1 MKKILMIL
9 ISLQIECLFAQS
21 GQKGNDDFFKALREQ
36 MQAEREQMEKYFQG
50 DFVDRV
56 DQMIEQM
63 QKDFFNQY
71 DQMLK
76 DDQWGDL
83 FKQMELGLGE
93 VPSRWEST
101 KDGQKL
107 IVEVTPMKD
116 APLEI
121 NILDHLV
128 TLKGTVEKTEKQDSA
143 KGKVLS
149 RRIFTFHQNIAVPP
163 HLDPQSAIIEQS
175 KDSITISFK
184 EKKGKLKNK
193 KIAPAKLKDIPQK
206 DDKKDKAP
214 EVEPLKPADGDID
227 L

>member
-1 MKKILMIL
+1 MKKLL
-9 ISLQIECLFAQS
+9 IFLIALQIESLFAQS
-21 GQKGNDDFFKALREQ
+21 SQKGNDDFFKALREQ
-36 MQAEREQMEKYFQG
+36 MKAEREQMEKYFQG
-50 DFVDRV
+50 DFFDRV

-83 FKQMELGLGE
+83 FKQMELGVGE
-93 VPSRWEST
+93 VPSRWEPT

-121 NILDHLV
+121 NIHDHLV
-128 TLKGTVEKTEKQDSA
+128 TLKGTVEKTEKRDGA

-163 HLDPQSAIIEQS
+163 NLDPQSAIVEQS
-175 KDSITISFK
+175 KDSITITFK
-184 EKKGKLKNK
+184 EKSGKGKNQ
-193 KIAPAKLKDIPQK
+193 KIAPSKSKDLSQK
-206 DDKKDKAP
+206 YDKKNQEP
-214 EVEPLKPADGDID
+214 ELEPLKPADGDID